1 MSSTRTTLWDG
12 QVREVLKLVE
22 LQIVLGSFAFFA
34 VALVVAI
41 IFGTPFTGSINVWP
55 AYAWIY
61 LLIILVLY
69 GVIGWTLHNTASLVT
84 VALNTLLLCLVL
96 LMHVYCA
103 STLLAWLIMQPIG
116 LVPVAAARE
125 FSYTLHAILAVVHV
139 YRMVYD
145 FTGIRQLFDVSQKV
159 RARRTA
165 NRRGGPA
172 LQDVNGDA
180 EEDALEM
187 QTM

>member
-1 MSSTRTTLWDG
+1 M
-12 QVREVLKLVE
+12 RESLKLVE
-22 LQIVLGSFAFFA
+22 LQVVLGSLAFFA

-41 IFGTPFTGSINVWP
+41 IFGAPFTGSISVWP

-69 GVIGWTLHNTASLVT
+69 GVIVWTIHNTASLVT

-103 STLLAWLIMQPIG
+103 ATLVAWLIMQPIG
-116 LVPVAAARE
+116 LVPVAAVRE
-125 FSYTLHAILAVVHV
+125 FSYTLHVILAVVHV
-139 YRMVYD
+139 YRMIYD
-145 FTGIRQLFDVSQKV
+145 FTGVRLLFDVSQKV
-159 RARRTA
+159 RERRAT

-172 LQDVNGDA
+172 LQDVNADA
-180 EEDALEM
+180 EEDAEIEM
-187 QTM
+187 RPV